1 MATDDQKFDDDI
13 LTPLMVDI
21 IKHAD
26 RQVMEKLGRPLYVSL
41 FVWPS
46 EAQELA
52 SYMGN
57 HGPEERDAVAQVM
70 IDLLIKWGYIEK

>member
-26 RQVMEKLGRPLYVSL
+26 RQVMEKLGRPLCISL

-46 EAQELA
+46 EAQSSRA
-52 SYMGN
+52 TWAITGRRNVTS
-57 HGPEERDAVAQVM
+57 GPGDDR
-70 IDLLIKWGYIEK
+70 LLIKWGYRK